1 MINKHLD
8 TQRPAGVVIEAR
20 RNCAERSDYG
30 ALVKS
35 SPISAAGADWVSR
48 PTLIYVTPVSA
59 ISRMVSSRTPP
70 DASVGTRPPTSV
82 TAPRTTAGSIL
93 DRKSVG
99 EGKSVSVWVDLG
111 GGPRFKK
118 KNRQQNERK

>member
-35 SPISAAGADWVSR
+35 SRISAAGADWVSR

-59 ISRMVSSRTPP
+59 ISRMVSSRPPP

-82 TAPRTTAGSIL
+82 IAPRNKAGAKIGRVSC
-93 DRKSVG
+93 RKRECTYVEISLVAVSLQQKQTNNK
-99 EGKSVSVWVDLG
+99 KS
-111 GGPRFKK
+111 
-118 KNRQQNERK
+118 Q